1 MKIGKYYQEG
11 RYSREL
17 IEIRN
22 SLYPEK
28 ARLFEKMIVSY
39 TPQKVLDV
47 GCGDG
52 GLIAYLQEKMG
63 FQGYGVDISRKGTA
77 LAIRRGIESKVA
89 DIEEGIPFSNNMF
102 DLIIANEIIE
112 HLRNPDY
119 FLEEVRRILRKGG
132 MLLIGTPNLSVWFNR
147 IIFPLGIY
155 PVYLEASTQ
164 FRKIGMGFLK
174 NQVTQQPVGHIRV
187 FNLPALRDLLTAYG
201 YEITEIRG
209 TSVPFESSN
218 KLLSLFYKTIDTM
231 LSYIPSLASDLI
243 ILARRK

>member
-1 MKIGKYYQEG
+1 
-11 RYSREL
+11 
-17 IEIRN
+17 
-22 SLYPEK
+22 
-28 ARLFEKMIVSY
+28 MIVSY

-164 FRKIGMGFLK
+164 FRKIGMGF
-174 NQVTQQPVGHIRV
+174 
-187 FNLPALRDLLTAYG
+187 FNK
-201 YEITEIRG
+201 
-209 TSVPFESSN
+209 SF
-218 KLLSLFYKTIDTM
+218 
-231 LSYIPSLASDLI
+231 SY
-243 ILARRK
+243 